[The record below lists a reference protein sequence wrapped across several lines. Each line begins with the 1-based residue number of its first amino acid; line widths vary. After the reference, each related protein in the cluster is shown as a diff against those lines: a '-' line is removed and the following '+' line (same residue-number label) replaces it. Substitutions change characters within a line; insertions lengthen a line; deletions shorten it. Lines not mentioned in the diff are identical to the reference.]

1 MQRAKGTRD
10 LFGRE
15 LRAQRRVIEVL
26 SGVFS
31 RYGFREVETPV
42 FEPLELFT
50 LRSGE
55 SIVSQLYSFQDK
67 SGNWL
72 ALRPELTAPVARL
85 YCERFRSEPKPVKLC
100 YFGSCFR
107 YEEPQAGR
115 WRQFHQAGVEIIGS
129 SLPASDAEVVE
140 MADEAFEELG
150 IRRRLV
156 LGQIAILR
164 ETLRRSGVEEV
175 AQDPILR
182 AIDSG
187 EERRLEGELERA
199 RVPQEDRTKIKRLVA
214 LKGGKGILE
223 QAERLVQDSGVALGA
238 LRNLREITELLDEVG
253 VRYELDLG
261 IARGLDYYTGSV
273 FEFYAEQ
280 WQVAGGGRYD
290 GLIGLVGGEQVPAVG
305 IGFGIDR
312 ISLLLEVED
321 EPAPDLV
328 VLPAGSGLLKECFK
342 LARDLRRRGLR
353 VEVDLLGRKLGKGL
367 EYASARGAARVVI
380 VGAKD
385 LQHGKV
391 TLRDMRTGEQLL
403 VGLDE
408 LAEELKT

>member
-15 LRAQRRVIEVL
+15 LKAQKRVIEVL
-26 SGVFS
+26 SRLFS

-67 SGNWL
+67 SGNQL

-129 SLPASDAEVVE
+129 PLPASDAEVVE

-150 IRRRLV
+150 IKRRLV

-164 ETLRRSGVEEV
+164 ETLRRSGVEEA
-175 AQDPILR
+175 AQDSILR

-187 EERRLEGELERA
+187 EEGRLEEELEKA
-199 RVPQEDRTKIKRLVA
+199 KIPQESRTKIKRLVA
-214 LKGGKGILE
+214 LKGGKEILE
-223 QAERLVQDSGVALGA
+223 RAERLVQDSGVALGA
-238 LRNLREITELLDEVG
+238 LRNLREITEFLDEVG
-253 VRYELDLG
+253 VRYVLDLG

-273 FEFYAEQ
+273 FEFYAGQ

-321 EPAPDLV
+321 EPAPDLI
-328 VLPAGSGLLKECFK
+328 VLPAESSLLKECFK
-342 LARDLRRRGLR
+342 LVRGLRRRGLR
-353 VEVDLLGRKLGKGL
+353 VEVDLLGRKLSKGL
-367 EYASARGAARVVI
+367 EYASARGAARVLI
-380 VGAKD
+380 VGARD
-385 LQHGKV
+385 LQRGKV

-408 LAEELKT
+408 LAEKFKT